1 MSKFYKLRVD
11 LKLYLKDHNCI
22 LKQDSSEDHPLDTL
36 HTRTSSISVKKVM
49 KVRIRV

>member
-22 LKQDSSEDHPLDTL
+22 LKQDSVTDHPSQKTL
-36 HTRTSSISVKKVM
+36 EFCYKN
-49 KVRIRV
+49 